1 MTDVWFTTRGGL
13 HAICCSV
20 AEDLRING
28 TVGQATGMP
37 RTNRLFESLAPA
49 ARERLRPHIEL
60 VTLARG
66 RILCEP
72 GDVPRFAYF
81 PLDSMVSLLGTTEEG
96 YALEVATAGSEG
108 FVGIPLALN
117 GSVSP
122 YQVMVQMSGAAHRVR
137 GEAFL
142 RECHRCEDLQ
152 SLSLSYAGSV
162 LQQVVQS
169 AVCHAFHPLTP
180 RVCRWLLVNRD
191 GAHANTFEQTQEF
204 IAHMLGV
211 SRPKVSH
218 ALVTLETRGLIH
230 QGRGRI
236 HIIDPHGLQRASC
249 RCYRFAHAQ
258 IPLQQP
264 LRHAQ

>member
-1 MTDVWFTTRGGL
+1 
-13 HAICCSV
+13 
-20 AEDLRING
+20 
-28 TVGQATGMP
+28 MP
-37 RTNRLFESLAPA
+37 RANLIFESLGPA
-49 ARERLRPHIEL
+49 TRERLRPHVEL
-60 VTLARG
+60 VTLAKG

-81 PLDSMVSLLGTTEEG
+81 PLDGMVSLLGITEEG
-96 YALEVATAGSEG
+96 YTLEVATAGSEG
-108 FVGIPLALN
+108 LVGVPLALN

-122 YQVMVQMSGAAHRVR
+122 YQVMVQMPGAAHRVR
-137 GEAFL
+137 GEAFI
-142 RECHRCEDLQ
+142 RECHRGEDLQ
-152 SLSLSYAGSV
+152 STALTYANHV

-180 RVCRWLLVNRD
+180 RVCRWLLVSRD

-204 IAHMLGV
+204 VAQMLGV

-218 ALVTLETRGLIH
+218 ALVTLEARGLIH

-236 HIIDPHGLQRASC
+236 HIVDPSGLQHASC
-249 RCYRFAHAQ
+249 GCYQSAAHQ

-264 LRHAQ
+264 LRHAK